1 MIWISV
7 VRCKC
12 YHTNLWSHEIEHARW
27 HQLKTYYSSKWQGVM
42 LHTSGS
48 GKSLHR
54 MSSAENTTII
64 FFFFTDLTFL
74 LSLES
79 FESRKKDETV
89 LGAFVCF
96 ARLLAAPPFSIVSL
110 IPTRWTAHGSEKV
123 FWWLPTHL
131 EEEEHLSIREGHE
144 IVHHHSLFPFGSIK
158 SNVVIWY

>member
-1 MIWISV
+1 MKLNA
-7 VRCKC
+7 C
-12 YHTNLWSHEIEHARW
+12 W

-48 GKSLHR
+48 GKANLCIGCLLQR
-54 MSSAENTTII
+54 TQL
-64 FFFFTDLTFL
+64 FYFFFTDLTFL

-89 LGAFVCF
+89 LVCF
-96 ARLLAAPPFSIVSL
+96 CLFCQTAIAAPPFSIVSL
-110 IPTRWTAHGSEKV
+110 IPPTRWTAHGSEKV

-131 EEEEHLSIREGHE
+131 EEEEYLSIREGHE
-144 IVHHHSLFPFGSIK
+144 IVHHHDLFPFGSIK